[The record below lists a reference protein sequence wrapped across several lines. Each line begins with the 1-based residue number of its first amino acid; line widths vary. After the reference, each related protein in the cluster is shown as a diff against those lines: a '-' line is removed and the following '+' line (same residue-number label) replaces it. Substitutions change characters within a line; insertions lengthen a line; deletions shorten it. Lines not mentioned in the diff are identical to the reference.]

1 MTIATWIYA
10 AVSMLLFIFI
20 ICVLPK
26 FTMTWFRTLVVI
38 CYTLV
43 TISLYASYTLMLGKP
58 KPVEL
63 TYLEETGELISA
75 YYVEN
80 KGLYLW
86 VLFPSSEEP
95 EYLQLP
101 WDTKMAEETLG
112 WNEAIASGAEIEVTK
127 SYNEGFGLGTGIEI
141 HEQPVTPNPPKF

>member
-10 AVSMLLFIFI
+10 AVSFLLFMFI

-26 FTMTWFRTLVVI
+26 FTMTWFRALVVV
-38 CYTLV
+38 CYAFVTL
-43 TISLYASYTLMLGKP
+43 SLYASYTLMLGKP

-63 TYLEETGELISA
+63 TYLEETGELLGA
-75 YYVEN
+75 YYVEY

-101 WDTKMAEETLG
+101 WDTKTAEKMQG
-112 WNEAIASGAEIEVTK
+112 WNEAIAQGVRIEVTK
-127 SYNEGFGLGTGIEI
+127 SNQDGFGLGTEIEV
-141 HEQPVTPNPPKF
+141 HEQPVKPNPPKL